1 MEENGIFNNGESQS
15 GSSDLAGV
23 AFVYTVEAFEDTLLV
38 IDRNADAVI
47 FYSQY
52 RMVFDGDHVDFH
64 FAEGLVILDRIAQD
78 IQQNLSQ
85 MKRTSEQMNMAEIFL
100 VCMID
105 NSVGFPVSIRVI

>member
-1 MEENGIFNNGESQS
+1 MESPNRFLRS
-15 GSSDLAGV
+15 GGV

-64 FAEGLVILDRIAQD
+64 FAEGLVILDRIVAQVID
-78 IQQNLSQ
+78 HLI
-85 MKRTSEQMNMAEIFL
+85 E
-100 VCMID
+100 VCGLPFTT
-105 NSVGFPVSIRVI
+105 VGFPVSIRVI

>member
-1 MEENGIFNNGESQS
+1 MVNGSMLYNGKSQS

-64 FAEGLVILDRIAQD
+64 FAR
-78 IQQNLSQ
+78 
-85 MKRTSEQMNMAEIFL
+85 SEEP
-100 VCMID
+100 D
-105 NSVGFPVSIRVI
+105 